1 MKTGDLARLDEA
13 GNLVFVSRQDFQIKH
28 MGRRIELGEI
38 EAAADKLPELARVCC
53 LYDREKQRI
62 VLFCQG
68 APGFAP
74 EARQIRSKL
83 KTLLSDYMV
92 PSRVVV
98 LSELPLNPNGKIN
111 RTLLKERL

>member
-1 MKTGDLARLDEA
+1 M
-13 GNLVFVSRQDFQIKH
+13 
-28 MGRRIELGEI
+28 
-38 EAAADKLPELARVCC
+38 CC

-68 APGFAP
+68 APGCTP
-74 EARQIRSKL
+74 EPRQIRSQL
-83 KTLLSDYMV
+83 KTMLSDYMV